1 MAVVQDISTRIIQK
15 HDTTEQWEHSNTFI
29 PRKGEIIAYDAEY
42 GGDGVQLQPP
52 RLKIG
57 DGVHIASA
65 LPFIVIDE
73 LSPVAFSG
81 TYTDLTNRPDLT
93 LGGIAAILGLTTVQ
107 LQQLIALAKITTVDS
122 TQVTIDSNLK
132 TQSYDTQN

>member
-1 MAVVQDISTRIIQK
+1 MTPNHGD
-15 HDTTEQWEHSNTFI
+15 
-29 PRKGEIIAYDAEY
+29 
-42 GGDGVQLQPP
+42 DGVQLQPP

-93 LGGIAAILGLTTVQ
+93 LGGIATILGLTTVQ

-132 TQSYDTQN
+132 AQSYDTQN

>member
-15 HDTTEQWEHSNTFI
+15 HDTTEQWEQSNTFI

-42 GGDGVQLQPP
+42 GDDGAQLQPP

-57 DGVHIASA
+57 DGIHIASA

-81 TYTDLTNRPDLT
+81 AYTDLTSRPDFT
-93 LGGIAAILGLTTVQ
+93 FEGIAATGPLLSPK
-107 LQQLIALAKITTVDS
+107 LQQLIALAKITTVDK

>member
-15 HDTTEQWEHSNTFI
+15 HDITEQWEQSNTFI

-42 GGDGVQLQPP
+42 GDDGAQLRPP

-57 DGVHIASA
+57 DGVRIASA

-81 TYTDLTNRPDLT
+81 AYTDLISRPDFT
-93 LGGIAAILGLTTVQ
+93 FEGIAAILGLTTVQ
-107 LQQLIALAKITTVDS
+107 LQQLVALAKITTVDN
-122 TQVTIDSNLK
+122 TQVLIDSNLK
-132 TQSYDTQN
+132 TQSYDTKN

>member
-15 HDTTEQWEHSNTFI
+15 HDTAEQWEQSNTFI

-42 GGDGVQLQPP
+42 GDDGVQLQPP

-57 DGVHIASA
+57 DGVHIASS

-81 TYTDLTNRPDLT
+81 DYADLTNRPNLT
-93 LGGIAAILGLTTVQ
+93 LEGIAAILGLT
-107 LQQLIALAKITTVDS
+107 AA
-122 TQVTIDSNLK
+122 
-132 TQSYDTQN
+132 